1 MYLKMDGNTS
11 ARYFQ
16 KQEGYKKGSW
26 IKIFRKKKKKKS
38 VSMFMGENLP
48 QQEKQRSIE
57 YIKNYFKKRKNTF
70 Q

>member
-1 MYLKMDGNTS
+1 MFPKTRRL
-11 ARYFQ
+11 Q
-16 KQEGYKKGSW
+16 KRLVNQNLSEEEKE
-26 IKIFRKKKKKKS
+26 KS

-57 YIKNYFKKRKNTF
+57 YIKNYFKKRKKTF